1 MLTATARAA
10 HLLLNGTRALLQDW
24 MAWPL
29 LGPYAETNLELAH
42 EVFGE
47 HWADIATWNAGRTRL
62 SEDWLATSKAEQYV
76 ILGAG
81 LDTFAWRQAGAIEVH
96 EFDHPS
102 TQGWKR
108 ERLEKLGVPEPETL
122 TMTEVNFEEQRVT
135 EALQTSSVDL
145 ARPIFVNWLG
155 VLPYLTPDAI
165 TETLAGLPPCTAA
178 MTYTLPESAWDA
190 GIRATAERALRHVAA
205 VGEPQIT
212 LTTPQETAD
221 LLSIAGFRVVEDLGP
236 QEMTARFGLSCR
248 VIERIVLAH
257 KTGAED
263 PKPPLRRSDGE
274 EMPLTGH
281 ALEFVS
287 AAVLELEP

>member
-10 HLLLNGTRALLQDW
+10 HLLLNGGRAVLQDW

-29 LGPYAETNLELAH
+29 LGPYAETNLELAR
-42 EVFGE
+42 EVFSK
-47 HWADIATWNAGRTRL
+47 HWTDVATWNAGRTRL
-62 SEDWLATSKAEQYV
+62 TEDWLTASKAEQYV

-81 LDTFAWRQAGAIEVH
+81 LDTFAWRQASAIEVH

-108 ERLEKLGVPEPETL
+108 ERLEKLGVPKPETL
-122 TMTEVNFEEQRVT
+122 TMTEFNFEEQRVT

-155 VLPYLTPDAI
+155 VLPYLTPDI
-165 TETLAGLPPCTAA
+165 IIETLAGLPPCAAA
-178 MTYTLPESAWDA
+178 MTYTVPESAWDA
-190 GIRATAERALRHVAA
+190 DFRATAERALRHVASL
-205 VGEPQIT
+205 GEPQIT

-221 LLSIAGFRVVEDLGP
+221 LLSTAGFRVVEDLGP
-236 QEMTARFGLSCR
+236 QEMTARFGLPCR
-248 VIERIVLAH
+248 VVERIVLAH

-263 PKPPLRRSDGE
+263 PEATATDGE
-274 EMPLTGH
+274 AT
-281 ALEFVS
+281 AK
-287 AAVLELEP
+287 

>member
-1 MLTATARAA
+1 MLAATARAA
-10 HLLLNGTRALLQDW
+10 HLLLNGARALLQDW

-29 LGPYAETNLELAH
+29 LGPYVETNLEFAH
-42 EVFGE
+42 ELFGE
-47 HWADIATWNAGRTRL
+47 HWTDVATWFAGRTRL
-62 SEDWLATSKAEQYV
+62 TEDWLTRSKAEQYV

-81 LDTFAWRQAGAIEVH
+81 LDTFAWRQAGVIEVH

-108 ERLEKLGVPEPETL
+108 ERLAKLGVPEPETL

-155 VLPYLTPDAI
+155 VFPYLTPAAI
-165 TETLAGLPPCTAA
+165 TETLAGLPPCAAA
-178 MTYTLPESAWDA
+178 MTYNLPESAWDA
-190 GIRATAERALRHVAA
+190 DIRAAVERVLHSVAA
-205 VGEPQIT
+205 LGEPMIT

-221 LLSIAGFRVVEDLGP
+221 LLSAAGFRVVEDLGP

-248 VIERIVLAH
+248 VAERIVLAH
-257 KTGAED
+257 KAG
-263 PKPPLRRSDGE
+263 
-274 EMPLTGH
+274 
-281 ALEFVS
+281 
-287 AAVLELEP
+287 